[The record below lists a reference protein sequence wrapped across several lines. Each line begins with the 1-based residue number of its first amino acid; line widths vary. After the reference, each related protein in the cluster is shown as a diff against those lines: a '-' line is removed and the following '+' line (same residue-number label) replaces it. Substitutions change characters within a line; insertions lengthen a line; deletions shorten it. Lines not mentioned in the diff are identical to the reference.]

1 MSSKYNYEHP
11 MVEQAHSR
19 LAVLDAAQRLAFGVG
34 AQDTRTSGILSVNPA
49 LAAMLGR
56 TPSDMRNML
65 VPELFDETNR
75 RVYLEQMQERTLGRH
90 AHYRIEMLVKGGG
103 SRKLLV
109 VPSPVFV
116 RGALVAEVAAML
128 PAAQASDDALRAAQS
143 FVKSLARGAT
153 RGSPERALDRDRAH
167 VLSDRE
173 CDCMLAARAGRRRA
187 EIAEALAISV
197 RTVHE
202 HIRASARKLGLPSTR
217 AVLEVQP
224 CGLCGRSD
232 CEPDRRLARWRDD
245 APEP

>member
-1 MSSKYNYEHP
+1 MSRKYNYEHP
-11 MVEQAHSR
+11 TVVQAHAR
-19 LAVLDAAQRLAFGVG
+19 LAALDAAQRLAFGVG

-56 TPSDMRNML
+56 TPGDMRKML

-75 RVYLEQMQERTLGRH
+75 RVYLEQMQERELGRQ
-90 AHYRIEMLVKGGG
+90 APYRIEMLVRGGG
-103 SRKLLV
+103 SRELLV

-128 PAAQASDDALRAAQS
+128 PVTQASDDALRAAQS
-143 FVKSLARGAT
+143 FVRSLARAAT
-153 RGSPERALDRDRAH
+153 RGSMGRARDRDRTH

-173 CDCMLAARAGRRRA
+173 CHCMLAARAGRRRA

-224 CGLCGRSD
+224 CRLCGRADCDPSD
-232 CEPDRRLARWRDD
+232 RLARWGAA
-245 APEP
+245 APES